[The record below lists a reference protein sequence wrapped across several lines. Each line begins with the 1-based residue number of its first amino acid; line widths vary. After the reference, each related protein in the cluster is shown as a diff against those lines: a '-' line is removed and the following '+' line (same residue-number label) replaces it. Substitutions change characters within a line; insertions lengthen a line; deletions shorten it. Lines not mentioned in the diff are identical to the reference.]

1 MRYFFVDRVDELKP
15 GQVVRGVKNVALSED
30 IFNDHFPEQPLY
42 PGTMIVEALAQLGG
56 LLVESTLREH
66 ESDPRRAVLGQIEK
80 AKFHHPCRPG
90 DQIELRCTLVSRLE
104 GAAQVEG
111 EASVKGR
118 RAAQAI
124 LTFRMVS
131 VDSDAVHRQRDA
143 LYRLW
148 MRDLDSGP
156 AIP

>member
-1 MRYFFVDRVDELKP
+1 MRFFFVDRVDELQP
-15 GQVVRGVKNVALSED
+15 GKLVRGVKNVALSED
-30 IFNDHFPEQPLY
+30 IFGDHFPDNPLY

-56 LLVESTLREH
+56 FLLEFSVREGA
-66 ESDPRRAVLGQIEK
+66 SDPRRAVLGQIEK

-90 DQIELRCTLVSRLE
+90 DQIELRCTLLSQLE

-111 EASVKGR
+111 EALVKGR
-118 RAAQAI
+118 RAAQAT
-124 LTFRMVS
+124 LTFRMIK
-131 VDSDAVHRQRDA
+131 VDSEEVHRQRRK

-148 MRDLDSGP
+148 TRDLDPGL